1 LKILFVTLEQSARE
15 NVKALLN
22 NKFFHNNIDKFYTFG
37 MSDEDLV
44 FNDLTN
50 INIQSLMGIVDIF
63 KNLPYL
69 FRLRNS
75 LNLLEK
81 ENNFTHIFFV
91 DSFDFSKFYLKKYR
105 NNSIKYCQF
114 IGPSVFIWKK
124 NKAKFINKYF
134 DHIFSIFEIERK
146 FYNKQKYSYIGHPLL
161 NNIVLDNSDKYP
173 IKNIG
178 IFLGSRYQEIIF
190 NIPIITQLLK
200 NLEKLENFNFNFF
213 VTKEFE
219 DLIKKSFEKEKYQF
233 YINNH
238 EYYYRLSK
246 LDFAFACSGTVHLEL
261 SFSHIPHFIFYK
273 ANWLNY
279 LIFKIFVRSKYLS
292 LINIFNKRPIIKEF
306 IQSNFNNNLI
316 IKEFENLFIN
326 KDKFYYYSN
335 LMIGA
340 LNKSNI
346 QKIRSDVIID
356 YLKKS
361 SLTKED

>member
-1 LKILFVTLEQSARE
+1 MKILFVTLEQSARE
-15 NVKALLN
+15 NIKVLLN
-22 NKFFHNNIDKFYTFG
+22 YNFFQNNINNFYTFG
-37 MSDEDLV
+37 MPDEDLV
-44 FNDLTN
+44 FKDLTN
-50 INIQSLMGIVDIF
+50 IKIKSLMGLVDIS

-69 FRLRNS
+69 FSLRNS
-75 LNLLEK
+75 LNLLEQ

-134 DHIFSIFEIERK
+134 DHIFSIFEVERK
-146 FYNKQKYSYIGHPLL
+146 FYKKEKYSYIGHPLL
-161 NNIVLDNSDKYP
+161 NNVVLNNRDKYP
-173 IKNIG
+173 IRNIG
-178 IFLGSRYQEIIF
+178 IFLGSRYQEIIY
-190 NIPIITQLLK
+190 NIPIITQLLN
-200 NLEKLENFNFNFF
+200 NLEKLDNFNFYFF

-219 DLIKKSFEKEKYQF
+219 DLIKNSFTNDKYQF
-233 YINNH
+233 FLNDR
-238 EYYYRLSK
+238 EYYKHLSK

-279 LIFKIFVRSKYLS
+279 LIFRIFVRSKYLS
-292 LINIFNKRPIIKEF
+292 LVNIFNKSSSIKEF
-306 IQSNFNNNLI
+306 IQSNFNHFLML
-316 IKEFENLFIN
+316 KEFEYLFVN
-326 KDKFYYYSN
+326 KDKFCSYSN
-335 LMIGA
+335 LMIEA

-346 QKIRSDVIID
+346 QKIRSEIIID

-361 SLTKED
+361 SLAKED

>member
-1 LKILFVTLEQSARE
+1 MKILFVTLEQSARE
-15 NVKALLN
+15 NIKVLLN
-22 NKFFHNNIDKFYTFG
+22 NNFFQNNINKFYTFG
-37 MSDEDLV
+37 MPDEDLV
-44 FNDLTN
+44 FKDLTN
-50 INIQSLMGIVDIF
+50 IKIKSLMGLVDIS

-69 FRLRNS
+69 FSLRNS
-75 LNLLEK
+75 LNLIEK
-81 ENNFTHIFFV
+81 KNNFTHIFFV

-105 NNSIKYCQF
+105 NNSVKYCQF

-124 NKAKFINKYF
+124 NKAKFINRYF

-146 FYNKQKYSYIGHPLL
+146 FYIKEKYSYIGHPLL
-161 NNIVLDNSDKYP
+161 NNIVFDNRDKYP

-178 IFLGSRYQEIIF
+178 IFLGSRYQEIIY

-200 NLEKLENFNFNFF
+200 KLEKLENFTFYFF

-219 DLIKKSFEKEKYQF
+219 DLIKNSFNNYKYQF
-233 YINNH
+233 YLNNRA
-238 EYYYRLSK
+238 YYDHLSK

-292 LINIFNKRPIIKEF
+292 LINIFNKKFIIKEF
-306 IQSNFNNNLI
+306 IQSNFNHNLI
-316 IKEFENLFIN
+316 IKEFENLLIN
-326 KDKFYYYSN
+326 KDKFYDYSN

-340 LNKSNI
+340 LNKANI

>member
-22 NKFFHNNIDKFYTFG
+22 NKFFQNNIDKFYTFG
-37 MSDEDLV
+37 MSEEDLV

-50 INIQSLMGIVDIF
+50 INIKSLMGIVDIF

-134 DHIFSIFEIERK
+134 DHIFSIFENERK

-238 EYYYRLSK
+238 EYYYHLSK

-273 ANWLNY
+273 ANLFNY

-292 LINIFNKRPIIKEF
+292 LINIFNKKFIIKEF
-306 IQSNFNNNLI
+306 IQSNFNHNLI
-316 IKEFENLFIN
+316 IKEFENLLIN
-326 KDKFYYYSN
+326 KDKFYDYSN